1 MGEARQ
7 AFLQKQYAQALQLA
21 VAAQAEAPYDASL
34 LIARVLLDVGQPKV
48 AEIAARQAM
57 KLEPKSFTARF
68 LLGTSLR
75 HQGKKIKTEFHLRRA
90 LDLASNDRERGL
102 ARKAMGYVQRTRD
115 WDTKLTL
122 GIAPTTNV
130 GKNPMQTIW
139 ASPYLVFSTIRQIR
153 KNPNPTV
160 AYFMG

>member
-1 MGEARQ
+1 
-7 AFLQKQYAQALQLA
+7 
-21 VAAQAEAPYDASL
+21 
-34 LIARVLLDVGQPKV
+34 
-48 AEIAARQAM
+48 M
-57 KLEPKSFTARF
+57 KLEPKSFAARF

-75 HQGKKIKTEFHLRRA
+75 HQGKKIKSEFHLRRA

-130 GKNPMQTIW
+130 GKKSDADYLGVAIPGFFQQYAKSGKIRIRPWRILW
-139 ASPYLVFSTIRQIR
+139 AKRIAQY
-153 KNPNPTV
+153 
-160 AYFMG
+160 